1 MLKARWKPG
10 MEYFYKNADAQTVAK
25 EIMSI
30 GESASAEQIVEKA
43 KDKKTELHKCFE
55 WDDSKAAEMWRVHQA
70 RVLTSNLI
78 VETLDMQDDESPK
91 APIRFFVKVEKTSGY
106 KPIENV
112 YKNIS
117 EHEALLNQALAELR
131 TFQRKYSRL
140 QELSEIFDAIT
151 SLVS

>member
-10 MEYFYKNADAQTVAK
+10 MEGFYKGANPQTVAE

-43 KDKKTELHKCFE
+43 KDERTDLHKCFE
-55 WDDSKAAEMWRVHQA
+55 WDDTKAAEMWRIHQA

-78 VETLDMQDDESPK
+78 VETLDTQENEQPK
-91 APIRFFVKVEKTSGY
+91 APVRFFVKTDSSIGY

-112 YKNIS
+112 HRNVDEYQL
-117 EHEALLNQALAELR
+117 LLNRAYSELR
-131 TFQRKYSRL
+131 AFQRKYSRL
-140 QELSEIFDAIT
+140 SELDDIFALIP
-151 SLVS
+151 